1 MKINNDIK
9 NHNIINNYNE
19 VDSIND
25 YLLINNNEYNSY
37 KIFLFKS
44 IYSIKFNKDNN
55 SIIIY
60 KENKKVN
67 TIIYYT
73 SYLKNKNDIIKIEI

>member
-1 MKINNDIK
+1 MEINNDIK

-44 IYSIKFNKDNN
+44 IYSIKINKDNN